1 VSVCIFIGYIF
12 YLLEKRIMAILV
24 VGSVAFDSIETPH
37 GKVDHCLGGAATHF
51 ALAASY
57 FTPVRVIAVV
67 GKDFTAEHEAVLTRR
82 GIDTQGI
89 ERSNGLSF
97 HWTGAYSGNMDEA
110 KTLVTDLN
118 VFETFEP
125 KIPAGYKDSEYLFL
139 ANIDPVLQARVRSE
153 MPKARMVCGDTMN
166 YWIADHGANLAK
178 VLRELDVLLINDGEV
193 RMLAGERNL
202 VLAAEKV
209 LSMGPK
215 TLVVKHGEY
224 GATAF
229 FSERS
234 FPGVKLA
241 RPFRAPALP
250 LAEVVDPTGAGD
262 SFAGG
267 FYGYLASQPELTPQV
282 FRTAMFYGGVMG
294 SFAVE
299 RFGTERL
306 QNVTRQEIDERF
318 NLFREIS
325 HLEHAG
331 V

>member
-1 VSVCIFIGYIF
+1 MS
-12 YLLEKRIMAILV
+12 ILV

-37 GKVDHCLGGAATHF
+37 GTVDHCLGGAATHF
-51 ALAASY
+51 SLAASY

-67 GKDFTAEHEAVLTRR
+67 GEDFTPQHEGVLTKR

-89 ERSNGLSF
+89 ERAPGLSF
-97 HWTGAYSGNMDEA
+97 HWTGSYSGNMDEA
-110 KTLVTDLN
+110 KTLGTDLN
-118 VFETFEP
+118 VFQTFEP
-125 KIPAGYKDSEYLFL
+125 KIPDAYTESEYLFL
-139 ANIDPVLQARVRSE
+139 ANIDPVLQAQVRSQ
-153 MPKARMVCGDTMN
+153 MPNVRMVCGDTMN
-166 YWIADHGANLAK
+166 YWIADHSANLAK
-178 VLRELDVLLINDGEV
+178 VLRDLDVLLINDGEV

-229 FSERS
+229 FSDRS
-234 FPGVKLA
+234 FGA
-241 RPFRAPALP
+241 NTTISRPFRAPALP

-267 FYGYLASQPELTPQV
+267 FYGYLASQPELTPAV

-306 QNVTRQEIDERF
+306 QAVTREEIEERF
-318 NLFREIS
+318 NLFKEIS
-325 HLEHAG
+325 HLEGA
-331 V
+331 

>member
-1 VSVCIFIGYIF
+1 
-12 YLLEKRIMAILV
+12 
-24 VGSVAFDSIETPH
+24 
-37 GKVDHCLGGAATHF
+37 
-51 ALAASY
+51 
-57 FTPVRVIAVV
+57 
-67 GKDFTAEHEAVLTRR
+67 
-82 GIDTQGI
+82 
-89 ERSNGLSF
+89 
-97 HWTGAYSGNMDEA
+97 
-110 KTLVTDLN
+110 
-118 VFETFEP
+118 
-125 KIPAGYKDSEYLFL
+125 
-139 ANIDPVLQARVRSE
+139 
-153 MPKARMVCGDTMN
+153 MVCGDTKN
-166 YWIADHGANLAK
+166 YWIADHAANLAK
-178 VLRELDVLLINDGEV
+178 VLRELDVLLINDGEA
-193 RMLAGERNL
+193 RMLAGESNI

-209 LSMGPK
+209 LAMGPK

-229 FSERS
+229 FSDRS
-234 FPGVKLA
+234 FANAKLS

-267 FYGYLASQPELTPQV
+267 FYGYLASQPELTPAA

-331 V
+331 A